1 MEANVVEL
9 MTEREILLKKISTYQ
24 FAALDLQLFLDTH
37 PNDTETVTK
46 MRAFKEKA
54 QPLIAEYES
63 KLEKIKK
70 RQVNIKANTDLSPRA
85 LQLKTTGIG
94 LRLRGRGKA
103 RRSTD
108 VCI

>member
-24 FAALDLQLFLDTH
+24 FAAHDLQLFIDTH

-63 KLEKIKK
+63 KYGPLTKSATT
-70 RQVNIKANTDLSPRA
+70 QNNWNWIKAPWPWESEEID
-85 LQLKTTGIG
+85 
-94 LRLRGRGKA
+94 
-103 RRSTD
+103 
-108 VCI
+108 

>member
-63 KLEKIKK
+63 KLEKMKK
-70 RQVNIKANTDLSPRA
+70 DLM
-85 LQLKTTGIG
+85 
-94 LRLRGRGKA
+94 
-103 RRSTD
+103 
-108 VCI
+108 